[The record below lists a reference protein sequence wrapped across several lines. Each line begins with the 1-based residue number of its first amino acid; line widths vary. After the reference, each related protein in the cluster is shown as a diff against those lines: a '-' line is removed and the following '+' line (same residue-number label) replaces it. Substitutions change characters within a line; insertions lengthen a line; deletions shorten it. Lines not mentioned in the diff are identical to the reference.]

1 MRRRYPLH
9 IHISSCFLTLIL
21 VVCVVLGGIGYRLSS
36 GLLEKSATDLTAA
49 VSREALLEMRRII
62 EAAEV
67 ATRLL
72 SLQDVTTATS
82 HRQRLDS
89 LDFLRQALDSSSAL
103 SALYVGYDNGDFFLL
118 GRIGHGSAAERSRAP
133 AGAVYVVQS
142 IERAGAAPQGRLIY
156 FDARLQRL
164 REDDRPAYA
173 ADFDPRRRPWFQ
185 QGLASSTQVR
195 TPPYLFYSSQ
205 KVGTTLARRSG
216 NGRSV
221 VGADILLDTLGAT
234 LARQKVTPTGE
245 MVLVNSQGYALAY
258 GDASRMRVASTADDG
273 QPALTRLDELGAP
286 VLRPLLATV
295 RSMQGATTRTLPVEV
310 AGTHWRASINP
321 LLLEGVPPLYLVTAI
336 PEHEL
341 MADAYRLIQHSAV
354 ATLLVLLFTIPLTWG
369 LARSISR
376 SLGSL
381 ASQAEA
387 IRHFDFAQPIAVHSS
402 IREVN
407 ELALTMVGM
416 KQTIHRF
423 LDISQTM
430 SAEQNFDRLLPRLL
444 ADTISACGAAAGILY
459 LAEDSELRSAVAL
472 DRAEVP
478 LAGQLS
484 AFGIDHAGPLL
495 TAALAD
501 GMAHAA
507 PLEAA
512 DRLRLGLA
520 AAELMSASHAIAVPL
535 INRKRELVGAML
547 LFCEGAP
554 DSGRLSFVKALCGSA
569 AMSLESKAL
578 IKAQKDL
585 FEAFIRLIAAAIDAK
600 SPYTGGHCAR
610 VPELTKMLAAA
621 ACAAKSGP
629 YKDFALTDDDWESVH
644 IAAWL
649 HDCGKV
655 TTPEYVVD
663 KATKLET
670 IHDRIHE
677 VRMRFEVL
685 KRDAEI
691 ICLQAIA
698 AGEGEASARR
708 RLAAELQRIDDDFS
722 FVAACN
728 EGGECMAAAK
738 IDRLQE
744 IARRTWMRTLD
755 DRIGISSEEK
765 RRKAGT
771 PGAVLPVV
779 EALLADKPEH
789 LFTRRAQDQMPAD
802 NRWGFRMAVPAL
814 LYNRGELYN
823 LAVERGTLSAEERY
837 KINEHIVQTLVML
850 SQLPFP
856 RHLRQVP
863 EIAGGH
869 HEKLDGSGYPR
880 QLRREEMS
888 PLARMVAIADIFE
901 ALTAVDRPYKK
912 GKTLSEATAI
922 MSLMQQ
928 EQHIDGEL
936 FTLFLRSGVYLD
948 YARRFMQPEQIDAV
962 DVDRLLEAS
971 VPAGLR
977 H

>member
-1 MRRRYPLH
+1 MNLSPGNAHAPPLPAAHSHLELLPDLDSRRLRRSRGNWLPPEQRPAGEVGDRAD
-9 IHISSCFLTLIL
+9 C
-21 VVCVVLGGIGYRLSS
+21 
-36 GLLEKSATDLTAA
+36 AA

-72 SLQDVTTATS
+72 SLQDVTTARS
-82 HRQRLDS
+82 LRQRLDS

-133 AGAVYVVQS
+133 AGAAYVVQS

-164 REDDRPAYA
+164 REDDRPVYA

-205 KVGTTLARRSG
+205 KVGTTLARRSSS
-216 NGRSV
+216 GRSV

-258 GDASRMRVASTADDG
+258 GDASRMLVASAADDG
-273 QPALTRLDELGAP
+273 QPALARLDELGVP
-286 VLRPLLATV
+286 VLVPLLATV
-295 RSMQGATTRTLPVEV
+295 RSMQGPASRTLPVEV

-321 LLLEGVPPLYLVTAI
+321 LLLEGVPPLYLVSAI

-341 MADAYRLIQHSAV
+341 MADAYRLIEHSAI

-402 IREVN
+402 IREVSD
-407 ELALTMVGM
+407 LALTMVGM

-423 LDISQTM
+423 LDISQAM
-430 SAEQNFDRLLPRLL
+430 AAEQNFDRLLPRLL

-459 LAEDSELRSAVAL
+459 LAEDCELKPAVAL

-495 TAALAD
+495 AAALAD

-547 LFCEGAP
+547 LFCDSAP

-569 AMSLESKAL
+569 AVSLESKAL

-585 FEAFIRLIAAAIDAK
+585 FEAFIQLIAAAIDAK

-644 IAAWL
+644 VAAWL

-691 ICLQAIA
+691 LCLQAIA

-728 EGGECMAAAK
+728 EGGEFMAAAE
-738 IDRLQE
+738 IDRLQDDRQANLDAH
-744 IARRTWMRTLD
+744 ARRPHRHLVG
-755 DRIGISSEEK
+755 REA
-765 RRKAGT
+765 RKAGT
-771 PGAVLPVV
+771 PGAALPVV

-789 LFTRRAQDQMPAD
+789 LFTAASAGPDAGRQSLGISHGRSGAALQPGRTLQSGGRTRHAVGGGTLQDQRAHRADADHALAASFPQTPAAGARD
-802 NRWGFRMAVPAL
+802 RRWPPRENGRQRLPA
-814 LYNRGELYN
+814 
-823 LAVERGTLSAEERY
+823 TTSARR
-837 KINEHIVQTLVML
+837 NEPAGAHGGDR
-850 SQLPFP
+850 
-856 RHLRQVP
+856 RHLRSVDRRRPALQEGQDP
-863 EIAGGH
+863 LRSDGH
-869 HEKLDGSGYPR
+869 HVADAAGAAHRWRTVRPFPALGGLSR
-880 QLRREEMS
+880 LR
-888 PLARMVAIADIFE
+888 ATIHAAGAD
-901 ALTAVDRPYKK
+901 
-912 GKTLSEATAI
+912 
-922 MSLMQQ
+922 
-928 EQHIDGEL
+928 
-936 FTLFLRSGVYLD
+936 
-948 YARRFMQPEQIDAV
+948 
-962 DVDRLLEAS
+962 
-971 VPAGLR
+971 
-977 H
+977 